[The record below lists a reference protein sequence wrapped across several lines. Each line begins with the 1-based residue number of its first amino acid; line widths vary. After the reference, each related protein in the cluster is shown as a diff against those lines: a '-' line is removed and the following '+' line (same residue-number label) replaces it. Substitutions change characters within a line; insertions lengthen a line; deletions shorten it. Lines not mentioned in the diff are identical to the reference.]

1 MSRVT
6 EPVKRHQY
14 RSPLRAERARASRQ
28 RILDAA
34 AAQFLARGY
43 ARTPVTAIAAEAG
56 VSEDLVFHLF
66 STKRGLLKAVLD
78 VGIGGDDAD
87 VALLDREDPQ
97 AMRRETSLRRQI
109 AMFATGI
116 GQQLERVRPL
126 DDMLRGAAGVEPE
139 LAELRDDI
147 QLRQRRQAMTTI
159 ADWLHSRGPL
169 RDDMSV
175 EQAAAILWTLTSPE
189 VHHMLIDDWEWS
201 GEQYRAWLQ
210 GILEA
215 SLLPP
220 DSPAS

>member
-1 MSRVT
+1 MSRVA
-6 EPVKRHQY
+6 EPVKRRQY

-66 STKRGLLKAVLD
+66 TTKRGLLKAVLD
-78 VGIGGDDAD
+78 VGIGGDAAD

-116 GQQLERVRPL
+116 SQQLERVRPL
-126 DDMLRGAAGVEPE
+126 DDMLRSAAGVEPE

-159 ADWLHSRGPL
+159 AGWLHSRGPL

-189 VHHMLIDDWEWS
+189 VHHMLIENWEWS

-220 DSPAS
+220 GAP